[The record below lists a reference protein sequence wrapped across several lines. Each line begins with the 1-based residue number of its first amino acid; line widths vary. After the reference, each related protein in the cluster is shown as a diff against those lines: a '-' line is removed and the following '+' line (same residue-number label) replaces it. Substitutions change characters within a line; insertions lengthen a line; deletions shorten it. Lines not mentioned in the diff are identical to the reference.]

1 MGLPR
6 HREIQPRCSP
16 GTWAAVPCWG
26 HERDSHRH
34 DRVEGNR
41 RRHLRRHGHV
51 TRVGKPRTSG
61 VMYAVQDR
69 RIFVA
74 VDSDS
79 WKARQIHDGD
89 EVSMTV
95 TVPRGGVLPLLFPI
109 PPATMTFNARA
120 TMYAADRASGRSLPS

>member
-1 MGLPR
+1 MSETLTATTVWKA
-6 HREIQPRCSP
+6 ID
-16 GTWAAVPCWG
+16 AAIFAVM
-26 HERDSHRH
+26 
-34 DRVEGNR
+34 
-41 RRHLRRHGHV
+41 GHV
-51 TRVGKPRTSG
+51 TPAGKPRTSG

-109 PPATMTFNARA
+109 PPATITFNAFTGDSTVA
-120 TMYAADRASGRSLPS
+120 YSSN